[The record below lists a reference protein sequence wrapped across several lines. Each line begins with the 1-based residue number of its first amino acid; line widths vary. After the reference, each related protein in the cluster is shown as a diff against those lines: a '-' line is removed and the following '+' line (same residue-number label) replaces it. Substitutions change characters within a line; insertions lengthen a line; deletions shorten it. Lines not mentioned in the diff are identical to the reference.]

1 MTKVIIAEK
10 PSVAKNIAEALN
22 IKQKKDG
29 FIEGPD
35 YIITWAF
42 GHLLQLYDAKDY
54 DSEMGI
60 WKMAN
65 YPYIPTEFKYKV
77 KADMND
83 KSKTDKGV
91 EKQINTIKQLIGR
104 EDVDGVISAC
114 DDDREGQIIGDLI
127 IMHIG
132 TEKPV
137 YRLLL
142 NEWTPDE
149 VLKGMKNL
157 KNNEE
162 MKPIQDSGLSRQ
174 LADWTIGINLTS
186 VATLK
191 YQRGKGHPLNIGRV
205 LLPTLKIIYDRDKE
219 IENFVPNDF
228 YKLTAT
234 FKTSGN
240 EQFEGTYSENEEEK
254 FSDKKVLE
262 DVLSNLKD
270 AKGIVREKQ
279 VEKKKDY
286 PPYLFNL
293 SNLQGFITSKFK
305 GWTSD
310 KVLNVAQSLYEK
322 KLTTYPRTESVAL
335 EESLTERA
343 EKVLNAVKKGLPFE
357 NEVKFQV
364 TKRVFD
370 NSKVESHSAITPTYI
385 MPKGLT
391 GDEETVYNAIKNR
404 FIAQFMPV
412 SEYEETK
419 VSIAVKDRNLN
430 GMFLSKGK
438 VLINEGWKK
447 VEKIETK
454 EVNLPFVNVDEELD
468 VLNSKIAA
476 NRTKPPKYHIEKTL
490 LKVMETCGKKFDDED
505 SDDIMEGVLSGFSI
519 GTAATRAETIK
530 KLKEAGYIYAKDK
543 NLMCTELGKKLVE
556 TFPVQ
561 ELFDLQYT
569 GKLEKTLADIGKS
582 KINKQDFLDLIFEF
596 TRASV
601 DKIKG
606 ERAIIISDNREDKI
620 DKESLGSC
628 PICGSDVVEG
638 EKGFGCTNWICGC
651 KFVIWKDDKFL
662 ASMGKKPNRAMVER
676 LLRDGKVKG
685 KGFKSKKGNT
695 FDAYIKYVKN
705 ENNDYFSWV
714 FEFLN

>member
-22 IKQKKDG
+22 IKQRKDG
-29 FIEGPD
+29 YIEGSD

-42 GHLLQLYDAKDY
+42 GHLLQLFDAKDY
-54 DSEMGI
+54 DSEMSI
-60 WKMAN
+60 WRMAN
-65 YPYIPTEFKYKV
+65 YPYIPVEFKYKV
-77 KADMND
+77 KIDMND
-83 KSKTDKGV
+83 KSKSDKGV
-91 EKQINTIKQLIGR
+91 EKQINIIKQLIER
-104 EDVDGVISAC
+104 EDVEGVISAC

-127 IMHIG
+127 LMHLE
-132 TEKPV
+132 TQKPV

-149 VLKGMKNL
+149 VLKGIKNL
-157 KNNEE
+157 KDNKE
-162 MKPIQDSGLSRQ
+162 MKPIQDSGISRQ
-174 LADWTIGINLTS
+174 QADWTIGINLTS

-219 IENFVPNDF
+219 IESFIPDDF
-228 YKLTAT
+228 FKLTST
-234 FKTSGN
+234 FKTTGN
-240 EQFEGTYSENEEEK
+240 EEFEGTYSENEEEK
-254 FSDKKVLE
+254 FKDRKPLDDILTS
-262 DVLSNLKD
+262 LKNGKAIIKD
-270 AKGIVREKQ
+270 KQ

-293 SNLQGFITSKFK
+293 SNLQGFITSKYK

-310 KVLNVAQSLYEK
+310 KVLTVAQALYEK
-322 KLTTYPRTESVAL
+322 KFITYPRTESLAL
-335 EESLTERA
+335 EESLAERT
-343 EKVLNAVKKGLPFE
+343 EKVLNAVKARLPFE
-357 NEVKFQV
+357 NEINFAV

-370 NSKVESHSAITPTYI
+370 NSKVESHSAIMPTYI
-385 MPKGLT
+385 IPQGLSQ
-391 GDEETVYNAIKNR
+391 DEETVYNAIKNR

-419 VSIAVKDRNLN
+419 ISITLKDNDLK
-430 GMFLSKGK
+430 GVFLSKGK

-454 EVNLPFVNVDEELD
+454 EVNLPFVKVNEEVDI
-468 VLNSKIAA
+468 VSSKVIA

-490 LKVMETCGKKFDDED
+490 LRVMETCGKKFDDED
-505 SDDIMEGVLSGFSI
+505 SEEMMDAVLSGFSI

-543 NLMCTELGKKLVE
+543 NLLCTELGRRLVE
-556 TFPVQ
+556 TFPVK
-561 ELFDLQYT
+561 ELFDLEYT
-569 GKLEKTLADIGKS
+569 GKLEKTLSDIGKS
-582 KINKQDFLDLIFEF
+582 KVNKQDFLDLIFDF
-596 TRASV
+596 TKSAV
-601 DKIKG
+601 NKIK
-606 ERAIIISDNREDKI
+606 EEKVIIISDTREAKTEG
-620 DKESLGSC
+620 ESLGSC

-651 KFVIWKDDKFL
+651 VFIIWKDDKFL
-662 ASMGKKPNRAMVER
+662 ASLGKKPNSAMVQR

-685 KGFKSKKGNT
+685 KGFISKKGNT
-695 FDAYIKYVKN
+695 FDAYLKYVKN
-705 ENNDYFSWV
+705 EDNNYFSWK